1 MDLNIVILDGQ
12 LANPGDLSWSRV
24 EELGHLTHYP
34 STSKEQ
40 VIERS
45 LEADVLILNKIR
57 LDKEQFEQLPK
68 LKLVCLLATGY
79 DNINIQDA
87 KSHGVTVCNAVAY
100 GVDSVAQHVFALILA
115 ATNHIAMHN
124 ASIQAGEWHDQQWS
138 YTLSP
143 LRGLAGKIL
152 GIYGYGKIGKRVADL
167 GRAFGMNILVNSRS
181 AQTFSDNTKQVSL
194 EELFKNSD
202 VISMHAP
209 LSNQNEGIINKLL
222 LNQMK
227 GDAILVNT
235 ARGGLINE
243 RDLRDHLLDHPNF
256 IAALDVLSQEP
267 PNKSH
272 PLLGLE
278 NCILTPH
285 NAWANID
292 ARKRL
297 IEIVAD
303 NIRAYTSGRPI
314 NVVAV

>member
-1 MDLNIVILDGQ
+1 MNLNIVILDGQ
-12 LANPGDLSWSRV
+12 LTNPGDLSWSNV
-24 EELGHLTHYP
+24 EALGQLTNYP
-34 STSKEQ
+34 STLPEQ

-45 LEADVLILNKIR
+45 KEADVLILNKIK
-57 LDKEQFEQLPK
+57 LAKEQFAQLPN

-87 KSHGVTVCNAVAY
+87 KAHGVTVCNAVAY
-100 GVDSVAQHVFALILA
+100 GLDSVAQHVFSLILS
-115 ATNHIAMHN
+115 ATNNVDEHN
-124 ASIQAGEWHDQQWS
+124 TSIQNGDWHDRQWS

-143 LRGLAGKIL
+143 LRGLAGKTL

-167 GRAFGMNILVNSRS
+167 GRAFGMNILVHTRS
-181 AQTFSDNTKQVSL
+181 VQAFSDDTKQMSL
-194 EELFKNSD
+194 LELFKKCD

-209 LSNQNEGIINKLL
+209 LSSKNEGIIDKELL
-222 LNQMK
+222 SEMK
-227 GDAILVNT
+227 DDVILVNT

-243 RDLRDHLLDHPNF
+243 SDLRDHLLSHPKF
-256 IAALDVLSQEP
+256 IAALDVLSAEP
-267 PNKSH
+267 PSKDH
-272 PLLGLE
+272 PLLGLK

-303 NIRAYTSGRPI
+303 NIRGFAIGSPV
-314 NVVAV
+314 NVVEA